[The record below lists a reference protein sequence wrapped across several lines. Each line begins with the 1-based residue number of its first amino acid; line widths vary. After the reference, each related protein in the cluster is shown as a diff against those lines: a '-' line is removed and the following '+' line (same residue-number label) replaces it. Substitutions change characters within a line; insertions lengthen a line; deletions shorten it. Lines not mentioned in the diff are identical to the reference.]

1 MVPQSRPD
9 VLNLRPQP
17 QSSRF
22 HAQLCARY
30 GMDLVVHD
38 SPLMAARYIRPDLP
52 DIAGGFKAVIFTSET
67 GVLAAAS
74 LRDRLPDTAFCVGS
88 RTAQVA
94 QAQGYAT
101 IEADGDA
108 VSLLALLQRHQQAG
122 PFLHLHGR
130 DVTGDIAGDLTRAG
144 IPARGVVV
152 YAQEEQELTDAARL
166 RLSQQGRILVPLMS
180 PRAGRLFRA
189 RLQDLSVQAEL
200 VILALSPA
208 VQIAFGP
215 YDGAK
220 IAVAKSPSQAE
231 LLTQMDRFLS

>member
-9 VLNLRPQP
+9 VLNLRPAP
-17 QSSRF
+17 QAARF

-38 SPLMAARYIRPDLP
+38 SPLMVAQYFQPDLP
-52 DIAGGFKAVIFTSET
+52 AIAGGFKAVIFTSET
-67 GVLAAAS
+67 GVLAAAP
-74 LRDRLPDTAFCVGS
+74 LRDRLPDLAFCVGS
-88 RTAQVA
+88 RTAEVA

-101 IEADGDA
+101 IEAEGDA
-108 VSLLALLQRHQQAG
+108 VSLLALLHRHPQAG

-130 DVTGDIAGDLTRAG
+130 DVTGDIAGDLSRAG
-144 IPARGVVV
+144 LPARGAVV
-152 YAQEEQELTDAARL
+152 YAQEEQDLTAAARL
-166 RLSQQGRILVPLMS
+166 RLSQQGRLLVPLMS

-189 RLQDLSVQAEL
+189 RLQDVSVRAEL

-208 VQIAFGP
+208 VQTAFGP

-231 LLTQMDRFLS
+231 LLAQMDRFLS